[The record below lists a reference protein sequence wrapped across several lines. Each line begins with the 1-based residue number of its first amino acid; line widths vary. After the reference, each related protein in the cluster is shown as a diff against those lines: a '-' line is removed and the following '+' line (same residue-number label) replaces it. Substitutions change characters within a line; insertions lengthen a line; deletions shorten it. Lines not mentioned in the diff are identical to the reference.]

1 MVLLV
6 TQSAEVAQVLKH
18 REKDNRQDVLSKA
31 NVDGNREERR
41 PSWAELPVTY
51 PCTQHLCSCHWTHP
65 TQSAIDMGKNCTC
78 RSFSVVRVCWHGDGC
93 VCPCQ
98 DEGGDGQ

>member
-18 REKDNRQDVLSKA
+18 REKDKRQDVLSKA

-51 PCTQHLCSCHWTHP
+51 PCTQHLCSCH
-65 TQSAIDMGKNCTC
+65 
-78 RSFSVVRVCWHGDGC
+78 
-93 VCPCQ
+93 
-98 DEGGDGQ
+98 